1 MAVLRIPDEKRT
13 ITDPVMLTA
22 RLAEVGIDYER
33 WEPSHPV
40 ALGAPAAEVLEAYR
54 DEIERLKAL
63 GGYVTADV
71 IDVTAATPGLDAM
84 LAKFNR
90 EHWHDED
97 EVRFIVRGSGLFHV
111 RPRDGKVLAIEVEA
125 GDLVR
130 VPRGT
135 WHWFDLCA
143 SRDIRAI
150 RLFQDPAG
158 WSPHYTESGAEAGFE
173 PVCLGL
179 EQMPTRGATL

>member
-1 MAVLRIPDEKRT
+1 MAILTMTDQQRT
-13 ITDPVMLTA
+13 LTDATEIQQH
-22 RLAEVGIDYER
+22 LASVGITCER

-40 ALGAPAAEVLEAYR
+40 ADDAPAETVLDAYAA
-54 DEIERLKAL
+54 EIERLKRE

-71 IDVTAATPGLDAM
+71 INITADMPGLDAM
-84 LAKFNR
+84 LYKFKS

-97 EVRFIVRGSGLFHV
+97 EVRFIIRGRGLFHI
-111 RPRDGKVLAIEVEA
+111 RPQEGPVLRLEVDA

-135 WHWFDLCA
+135 WHWFDLC
-143 SRDIRAI
+143 SDRQIRAI

-158 WSPHYTESGAEAGFE
+158 WTPYYTGSGVDKQFE
-173 PVCLGL
+173 PLCFGPNYLPGSAL
-179 EQMPTRGATL
+179 AD